1 MMSLSSIFPYLLG
14 VPLVAAVVS
23 LALACLCG
31 AAGSRHIA
39 TVLHTVS
46 ICVTVILSW
55 MLAAQVFEH
64 GALMS
69 DGHWL
74 ILDGLS
80 VLFLA
85 VLGLVALITGLHS
98 IGYIGSEFR
107 EGELSTRQVALYY
120 GLFNL
125 FLATMILALTA
136 NNIIM
141 MWVAIEATT
150 VSSVF
155 LVGIYYQRSSL
166 EAAWKY
172 IMLCSVGVAFGL
184 FGTVI
189 TYANAVAVVNDP
201 AQALFWTFIRDHASA
216 LDPRLIQIGFIFIII
231 GFGTKTGL
239 FPMHTWLPD
248 AHSEAPSPVSGLLS
262 AGLLNCALL
271 VILRHFVIS
280 SQVLG
285 DGYTR
290 ALMLGFGLL
299 SVVVAAFFILV
310 QKDIKRLLAYSSVE
324 NMGLITFAVG
334 LGPLGVFAAMLHVI
348 NHSLG
353 KTLMFCGA
361 GNIMLKYG
369 TRDMNIIKGV
379 VRVAPWT
386 GVLFGAGAMALA
398 GVPPFNL
405 FVSEFLVVCSAIYS
419 SHPVLLIILVLV
431 LTLVLAGFARLVAGC
446 VLGKAPDS
454 IDKGEVNGFTVAPL
468 VVLMALMLLMGT
480 HIPATVLHGVDEAA
494 QVVTNQPDT
503 SILQQLD
510 FPWLTAMS
518 SDTAANLTTHATH

>member
-1 MMSLSSIFPYLLG
+1 MMYLNSVFPYLVGIPFVVG
-14 VPLVAAVVS
+14 VIGLLLSLLTNGQRLVSTALHAVSIVATICITWS
-23 LALACLCG
+23 LA
-31 AAGSRHIA
+31 A
-39 TVLHTVS
+39 TVFS
-46 ICVTVILSW
+46 QGSMIS
-55 MLAAQVFEH
+55 E
-64 GALMS
+64 
-69 DGHWL
+69 GHWL
-74 ILDGLS
+74 LLDGLS
-80 VLFLA
+80 ALFAA
-85 VLGLVALITGLHS
+85 VLGLVAFITGLHS
-98 IGYIGSEFR
+98 IGYIGHEFKH
-107 EGELSTRQVALYY
+107 GEITERQVSLFY

-125 FLATMILALTA
+125 FLASMLVALTA

-150 VSSVF
+150 ISSVF

-184 FGTVI
+184 FGTVL
-189 TYANAVAVVNDP
+189 TYANGVASFADP
-201 AQALFWTFIRDHASA
+201 SQAILWTAIRANAHL
-216 LDPRLIQIGFIFIII
+216 LDPRLMQISFIFILI

-271 VILRHFVIS
+271 VIIRHFIID
-280 SQVLG
+280 SQVVG
-285 DGYTR
+285 
-290 ALMLGFGLL
+290 AGFTQYLLLAFGFL
-299 SVVVAAFFILV
+299 SVAVAAMFILV

-324 NMGLITFAVG
+324 NMGLITLALG
-334 LGPLGVFAAMLHVI
+334 LGPIGILAAMLHVV

-369 TRDMNIIKGV
+369 TRDISVIKGV

-386 GVLFGAGAMALA
+386 GLLFGAGALALA

-405 FVSEFLVVCSAIYS
+405 FISEFMIICSGIYAQ
-419 SHPVLLIILVLV
+419 HPVLIIALLLV
-431 LTLVLAGFARLVAGC
+431 LTLVLAGFARLVSAC
-446 VLGKAPDS
+446 VLGKAPKGME
-454 IDKGEVNGFTVAPL
+454 KGEVNGFTILPL

-480 HIPATVLHGVDEAA
+480 HIPSVVIDGVVQAA
-494 QVVTNQPDT
+494 SVVTGYDPAALTQ
-503 SILQQLD
+503 IIH
-510 FPWLTAMS
+510 FPWQGLTAS
-518 SDTAANLTTHATH
+518 AF